1 MPFLVSHLPSGSSS
15 SARPCPQ
22 DSSNWFNDSLASSQ
36 KCLPITSCPSI
47 TSTTCTEPEV
57 SARQAREPPAFLS
70 YLAKK
75 SLPPA
80 PRYSAPLA
88 STNDI
93 PHELRSAAARQE
105 ASWLPWRSNLTST
118 LAALPPTASQ
128 AHAAQMVCPSSSR
141 SR

>member
-1 MPFLVSHLPSGSSS
+1 MPFLVLHSSLGSSS
-15 SARPCPQ
+15 CLPPARCPHLSPSWSAI
-22 DSSNWFNDSLASSQ
+22 SQ
-36 KCLPITSCPSI
+36 KCPPITSCPSI

-57 SARQAREPPAFLS
+57 SRRQPREPPAFLS